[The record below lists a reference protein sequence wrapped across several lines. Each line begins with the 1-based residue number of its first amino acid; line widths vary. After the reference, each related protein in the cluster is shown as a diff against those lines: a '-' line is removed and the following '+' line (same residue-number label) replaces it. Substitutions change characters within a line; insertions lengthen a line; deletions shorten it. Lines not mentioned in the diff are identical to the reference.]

1 MELKMSKTVIAAM
14 SGGVDSSVAAALL
27 KEQGY
32 NVIGITLNVWPSE
45 RSGLTCS
52 KSCCSITDVDDARR
66 VCNKLNIPHYVLN
79 MQEIFKEKVID
90 YFVSEYLKG
99 KTPNPCIACNE
110 HIKFDALMSK
120 AKALGADYVATGHYA
135 EVVRDCITGEPCLT
149 DEPCLTGELCL
160 KRSKDTK
167 KDQTYVLYTLN
178 QNQLSHL
185 LLPCGSYTK
194 QEIRQLAFDYE
205 LPTFQKADSQDIC
218 FIGEEGYKGFIKNY
232 LNLHGNSYSK
242 PGNVIDKSGKVLGQH
257 DGVFNFTIGQRK
269 GTHKYTNES
278 SYVTAIDA
286 ESATVYLGKDE
297 DLFSGTLTV
306 HDMRYM
312 LSNRIIKGAV
322 LNVKIRYS
330 APEAEALITEVSG
343 NMLTVVFETPQRA
356 ITAGQAAVF
365 YKEDIL
371 LGGGTIC

>member
-1 MELKMSKTVIAAM
+1 MSKTVIAAM

-45 RSGLTCS
+45 RSGLSCS

-79 MQEIFKEKVID
+79 MQEIFKAQVID

-99 KTPNPCIACNE
+99 RTPNPCIACNE

-135 EVVRDCITGEPCLT
+135 EVIKDSI
-149 DEPCLTGELCL
+149 TGELCL
-160 KRSKDTK
+160 KHSKDTK

-178 QNQLSHL
+178 QNQLFYL
-185 LLPCGSYTK
+185 LLPCGGYTK
-194 QEIRQLAFDYE
+194 QEIRQLAFNYE

-232 LNLHGNSYSK
+232 LNLNGNSYSK
-242 PGNVIDKSGKVLGQH
+242 PGKVTNKNGKILGQH

-269 GTHKYTNES
+269 GLGKYTNES

-297 DLFSGTLTV
+297 DLYSKTLTV
-306 HDMRYM
+306 CDMHYM
-312 LSNRIIKGAV
+312 LSNRLIPGADV
-322 LNVKIRYS
+322 NIKIRYS
-330 APEAEALITEVSG
+330 APEAEALIKEVNG
-343 NMLTVVFETPQRA
+343 NMLTVVFKTPQRA

-365 YKEDIL
+365 YKNDIL

>member
-1 MELKMSKTVIAAM
+1 MTKTVVAAM
-14 SGGVDSSVAAALL
+14 SGGVDSSAAAALL

-45 RSGLTCS
+45 RSGLTCT

-66 VCNKLNIPHYVLN
+66 VCSKLDIPHYVLN
-79 MQEIFKEKVID
+79 MQDIFKEKVID

-99 KTPNPCIACNE
+99 RTPNPCIACNE
-110 HIKFDALMSK
+110 YIKFDLLMNK
-120 AKALGADYVATGHYA
+120 AEALGADYVATGHYA
-135 EVVRDCITGEPCLT
+135 EVASDIK
-149 DEPCLTGELCL
+149 TGELCL

-178 QNQLSHL
+178 QRQLSHL
-185 LLPCGSYTK
+185 LLPCGGYTK
-194 QEIRQLAFDYE
+194 PEIRKIAFDCG

-232 LNLHGNSYSK
+232 LNLNEDSFSR
-242 PGNVIDKSGKVLGQH
+242 PGNMMNKEGKVLGRH

-269 GTHKYTNES
+269 GLGKYTNES

-286 ESATVYLGKDE
+286 QSATVYLGKNE
-297 DLFSGTLTV
+297 DLFSKTLTV
-306 HDMRYM
+306 NEMHYM
-312 LSNRIIKGAV
+312 LRDRLIAGAEV
-322 LNVKIRYS
+322 NVKIRYS
-330 APEAEALITEVSG
+330 APEAEALIEKANGDT
-343 NMLTVVFETPQRA
+343 LTVVFKTPQRA

-365 YKEDIL
+365 YKDDLL